1 MAPPIDLVA
10 RALSEDIGAGDV
22 TTAYFTSP
30 TRLGRARI
38 VAREP
43 GILAGMDAAKETF
56 RQVDSTLELQAL
68 QEDGAVLSPGDAVM
82 LIQGSVASL
91 LTAERVALNFLQ
103 RLSGVA
109 TLTGKFVAAIQGTQ
123 AQILDTRK
131 TTPGWR
137 DLEKA
142 AVRAGGGHNH
152 RMGLHDMVMVKD
164 NHLAAGTDLAELQA
178 AIAKVKTERPDLR
191 IELETDTL
199 EQVRQ
204 FVTLEGVDI
213 ILLDNMTLEQLREA
227 VTLRRPPLLF
237 EASGGVTLESVRRI
251 AETGVDRIS
260 VGALTHSARAMDLS
274 LEVAPSV

>member
-1 MAPPIDLVA
+1 MAPPTDLIA
-10 RALSEDIGAGDV
+10 QALSEDIGDGDV
-22 TTAYFTSP
+22 TTVFFTSP
-30 TRLGRARI
+30 TRQGHARI
-38 VAREP
+38 VARES

-56 RQVDSTLELQAL
+56 RQVDSTLQLQVL
-68 QEDGAVLSPGDAVM
+68 QQDGAVLSPGDAV
-82 LIQGSVASL
+82 LLLQGSVASL

-109 TLTGKFVAAIQGTQ
+109 TLTGKFVAAVQGTK

-152 RMGLHDMVMVKD
+152 RMGLYDMVMVKD
-164 NHLAAGTDLAELQA
+164 NHLAAGTNLAGLQT

-227 VTLRRPPLLF
+227 VTLRRPALLF

-274 LEVAPSV
+274 LEVEPSV